1 MSWLQNILNKT
12 SYQSCGMWKCCEQ
25 NAVTKINSIYFWKNL
40 KNQNIE
46 ETIPF
51 KLIYEKTVYLE
62 DGFDSILTIG
72 INPQTQFTIGA
83 KIEINSSNSIT
94 YLMGDTLLRLLE
106 CINERFNERAV
117 FPDVL
122 TKEDQDIPIQIT
134 PFYEQFYKI
143 KIGDDYLKVKETTL
157 LSLLKKKVFIK
168 MLIQLLEGKR
178 KESEITFFRL
188 LNHFCYPKSVEES
201 LQLSK
206 LIYSQYF
213 FEEMF
218 NFNCECIE
226 KSFILE
232 IAFNLLPWFVKCIPT
247 FIETI
252 MLDEK
257 IRFHSFHLGWPH
269 EKAFI
274 SIKILAKTGFYF
286 AGVNDC
292 VKCVF
297 CGINLDS
304 WKTNDNIIHEH
315 FKYSSSCKFL
325 FNPEKTDNITESS
338 QKELKEIMKQLYSL
352 LYFDEV
358 DNK

>member
-25 NAVTKINSIYFWKNL
+25 NDVAKINSIYFWRNL
-40 KNQNIE
+40 KHGNKE

-51 KLIYEKTVYLE
+51 KLIYEKTVCLE

-83 KIEINSSNSIT
+83 RIEIKSNNSIT

-122 TKEDQDIPIQIT
+122 TKEDGDIPIQIT
-134 PFYEQFYKI
+134 SFYEQFYKI
-143 KIGDDYLKVKETTL
+143 RIGNDHIKVKESTL
-157 LSLLKKKVFIK
+157 LSLLKKKAFIQ
-168 MLIQLLEGKR
+168 MLFQLLERKR
-178 KESEITFFRL
+178 IKSEVTFFKL

-206 LIYSQYF
+206 LNYTQYF

-218 NFNCECIE
+218 NFHCECIE

-232 IAFNLLPWFVKCIPT
+232 IAFNLLPWFVKCIST

-257 IRFHSFHLGWPH
+257 IRCNSFSLGWPH
-269 EKAFI
+269 EKFFI
-274 SIKILAKTGFYF
+274 PVKILAKTGFYF
-286 AGVNDC
+286 TGVNDC

-304 WKTNDNIIHEH
+304 SKSEDNIIHEH
-315 FKYSSSCKFL
+315 YKYSANCQFL
-325 FNPEKTDNITESS
+325 SNPEKTDNVSECS
-338 QKELKEIMKQLYSL
+338 QKELKEILKQLNSFIYL
-352 LYFDEV
+352 DEL
-358 DNK
+358 DAN